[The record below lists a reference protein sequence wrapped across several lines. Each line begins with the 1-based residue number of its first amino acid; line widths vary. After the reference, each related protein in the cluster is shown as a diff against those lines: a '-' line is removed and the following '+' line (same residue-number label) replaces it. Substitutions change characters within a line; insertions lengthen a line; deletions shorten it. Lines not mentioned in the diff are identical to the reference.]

1 MTTPPAIPFMP
12 SKDLPPFH
20 LRPWT
25 PSELEQAR
33 RMLRAQERLRRGPAP
48 TREQGRK

>member
-1 MTTPPAIPFMP
+1 MTAKPAIPFMP
-12 SKDLPPFH
+12 NKELGPLH

-33 RMLRAQERLRRGPAP
+33 RMLRAQEQLRHGPAA
-48 TREQGRK
+48 REQGRK

>member
-12 SKDLPPFH
+12 NKDLPPFH

-33 RMLRAQERLRRGPAP
+33 RMLQAQEQLRRNHSPIRPQEA
-48 TREQGRK
+48 